1 MINQQYEVVE
11 SNNYENHTMELNV
24 LDDELKKT
32 VKEVPDEHIY
42 DNIYNLPIEDLN
54 IEDHYDII
62 SSFPL
67 QHTTFT
73 LQNKSSLITDDLL
86 DNCDD
91 YIWMNAV
98 VIPDNKM
105 TSFIKYNYT
114 CTYKVITD

>member
-32 VKEVPDEHIY
+32 VKEVPDEQIY
-42 DNIYNLPIEDLN
+42 DNVNNLPIEDLN

-73 LQNKSSLITDDLL
+73 LQNKSSLNTDDLL

-91 YIWMNAV
+91 YI
-98 VIPDNKM
+98 
-105 TSFIKYNYT
+105 
-114 CTYKVITD
+114 